1 MIFHFN
7 QHLVRITDIKRS
19 FTETDNYTSPSL
31 EIYYVNIDT
40 QQSLTKT
47 LTPLSLHWIFFLK
60 TEKSLLLK
68 LDQLNPQNN
77 FNNETIYPSRDF

>member
-1 MIFHFN
+1 MIFHLN

-31 EIYYVNIDT
+31 IIYYVNIDT

-47 LTPLSLHWIFFLK
+47 LTPLSPPLEFLF
-60 TEKSLLLK
+60 E
-68 LDQLNPQNN
+68 N
-77 FNNETIYPSRDF
+77 